1 MKLIGTKTNRA
12 ALGARIRVDLKSAD
26 GLSRSIYRTIG
37 NNSSF
42 GGNSLV
48 ETIGLLDSKSR
59 RGACDHVADEPDD
72 PGIQQD
78 CGRTDD
84 RDRRGLFLLQGAHA
98 TEMLIPAFRSAA
110 HARPSKGLTPVPQ
123 NLVFCYNSERTL
135 FFPAT
140 VKA

>member
-12 ALGARIRVDLKSAD
+12 ALGAKIRVDLKIA
-26 GLSRSIYRTIG
+26 GRTTRGRFTGPIG

-48 ETIGLLDSKSR
+48 ETIGLLDAKR
-59 RGACDHVADEPDD
+59 VDELDDLVADEPDD
-72 PGIQQD
+72 PDIPRH
-78 CGRTDD
+78 CRRPDD

-98 TEMLIPAFRSAA
+98 TEALIPAFRSAA
-110 HARPSKGLTPVPQ
+110 DARPSKGLTPVPQ

-135 FFPAT
+135 FPAT